1 MREVITV
8 DGRTLAVE
16 EWGVPDGTPVI
27 YLHGSPMSRLARHP
41 DDSLF
46 TGLGIR
52 LITFDR
58 PGFGGSTPLP
68 GRRVVD
74 GADDVAAVA
83 DALGLDRFAVYGVS
97 GGGPHALAFAARH
110 PGRALRVASM
120 AGLAPRDAGG
130 LDWTAGM
137 MDGNVR
143 SAGVA
148 LRDRAAMVEY
158 LAAESSGSSGPP
170 QLPATEAAVLGRPEI
185 GSMLAAAYAE
195 AVRPGLDGWVDDVL
209 ALFGRPWGFD
219 PAAITVPV
227 RLWHGELDPVVPVAH
242 ARWLASRIP
251 TATLTVQPDA
261 GHAGH
266 FDATPATLAWLLEPP
281 SQQTKAGGLA
291 GLAGG
296 G

>member
-1 MREVITV
+1 MREVITP

-16 EWGVPDGTPVI
+16 EWGVPDGTPVF
-27 YLHGSPMSRLARHP
+27 YLHGTPVGRLARHP

-58 PGFGGSTPLP
+58 PGLGGSTARP
-68 GRRVVD
+68 GRCVAD

-83 DALGLDRFAVYGVS
+83 DALGLGRFAVYGVS

-110 PGRALRVASM
+110 PDRALRVASL
-120 AGLAPRDAGG
+120 AALAPRDADG

-143 SAGVA
+143 SAEVA
-148 LRDRAAMVEY
+148 LLDRDAMTAH
-158 LAAESSGSSGPP
+158 LGANASAPP
-170 QLPATEAAVLGRPEI
+170 RLPDTEAAVLSRPEI
-185 GSMLAAAYAE
+185 SAMLGAAYAE
-195 AVRPGLDGWVDDVL
+195 AVRPGIGGWVDDAI

-219 PAAITVPV
+219 PGAITVPV
-227 RLWHGELDPVVPVAH
+227 RLWHGALDPVVPVAH

-266 FDATPATLAWLLEPP
+266 FDATPATLAWLLET
-281 SQQTKAGGLA
+281 SG
-291 GLAGG
+291 
-296 G
+296 